1 MYSYFVLTS
10 AFNQFYS
17 TFEPLWGVLR
27 VATEKLANAHMQVVG
42 RFQDLIKELKEYGD
56 KQKERHK
63 QVYIV
68 QTCHFKDINFAIS
81 EYFECNCH
89 GTFLIK
95 MKTIFCTLE

>member
-1 MYSYFVLTS
+1 MSCL
-10 AFNQFYS
+10 FYS

-63 QVYIV
+63 QV
-68 QTCHFKDINFAIS
+68 
-81 EYFECNCH
+81 
-89 GTFLIK
+89 
-95 MKTIFCTLE
+95 